1 MYLPSVYVEVSA
13 LPPVAG
19 WRRYTFLCQHSL
31 HSHTLELTNSQDPY
45 FAFNVL
51 GSGWFDL

>member
-19 WRRYTFLCQHSL
+19 WGRYTFLCQHSL

-51 GSGWFDL
+51 GSGGFDL